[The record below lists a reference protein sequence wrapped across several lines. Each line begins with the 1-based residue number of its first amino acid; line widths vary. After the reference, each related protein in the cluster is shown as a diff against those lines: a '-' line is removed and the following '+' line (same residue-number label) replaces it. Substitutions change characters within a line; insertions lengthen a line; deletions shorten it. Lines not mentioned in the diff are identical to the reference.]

1 MIQYFYKLFRLESV
15 KNSMFNKFREIYQ
28 DVNSSWRNT
37 FIWLNIIGIVAW
49 LLILCGVPVS
59 QAIPPFVYAIMMT
72 ISYLTALFVANSAV
86 LFNKNK
92 KELVGIICFSSFV
105 LTAIIF
111 ISVFPSSNHPMVIYR
126 IRFFENWANFV
137 FIVYMALYSLIM
149 SFKFIIVDND

>member
-1 MIQYFYKLFRLESV
+1 
-15 KNSMFNKFREIYQ
+15 MFNKFRKIYR
-28 DVNSSWRNT
+28 DANDSWRNT

-59 QAIPPFVYAIMMT
+59 QAIPPLQAIPPFVYTIMMT

-92 KELVGIICFSSFV
+92 KELVGILCFSSFV
-105 LTAIIF
+105 LTALIF
-111 ISVFPSSNHPMVIYR
+111 ISVFPSSNHPIVIYR

-149 SFKFIIVDND
+149 GFKFIIVDND